1 MNNKQLS
8 KLVVAFLAVAVI
20 GWILVQKRNQ
30 SWSQG
35 EASIGGQVMPEFPLN
50 EVEKLSIQDA
60 NGEVTLLK
68 TEETWKVEQRGS
80 YAADFAKI
88 RDLLIQVSEVK
99 TLRPMQVGESQLGR
113 LELLEPGSGDKA
125 GTLLTFTGKEDKVL
139 GKLLLGKQ
147 SMKKSESS
155 SFGGGEFP
163 DGRYL
168 MADGDINRISQVSE
182 AFSSVNTEAS
192 QWLDKTFFKVEK
204 LKSISLTHPES
215 TNSWHVTRESDTAD
229 MVLVG
234 LAEGEELDSSRSY
247 SLKNVLSSP
256 SFNDVVGPDT
266 NLDDLGLDAPIA
278 AELETFDGFSYAIK
292 LGKPNADEEHP
303 MQVSVSASIAAE
315 RVPEENEKEEDKE
328 KLDQEHAERV
338 AELNKKLESEQALDG
353 VVFWVSKWT
362 VDTLL
367 KNRSEL
373 LKQPE
378 DVDASG
384 AESDGLDVPSVDLPG
399 IDSLTNPLGLGE
411 Q

>member
-139 GKLLLGKQ
+139 GKLLLGKK
-147 SMKKSESS
+147 SMKKSEAS
-155 SFGGGEFP
+155 SF
-163 DGRYL
+163 
-168 MADGDINRISQVSE
+168 
-182 AFSSVNTEAS
+182 
-192 QWLDKTFFKVEK
+192 
-204 LKSISLTHPES
+204 
-215 TNSWHVTRESDTAD
+215 
-229 MVLVG
+229 
-234 LAEGEELDSSRSY
+234 
-247 SLKNVLSSP
+247 
-256 SFNDVVGPDT
+256 
-266 NLDDLGLDAPIA
+266 
-278 AELETFDGFSYAIK
+278 
-292 LGKPNADEEHP
+292 
-303 MQVSVSASIAAE
+303 
-315 RVPEENEKEEDKE
+315 
-328 KLDQEHAERV
+328 
-338 AELNKKLESEQALDG
+338 
-353 VVFWVSKWT
+353 
-362 VDTLL
+362 
-367 KNRSEL
+367 
-373 LKQPE
+373 
-378 DVDASG
+378 
-384 AESDGLDVPSVDLPG
+384 
-399 IDSLTNPLGLGE
+399 
-411 Q
+411 